1 MMGGA
6 LSSWE
11 SQSIRLPHDSF
22 SGFDTKIHLSDAPP
36 DHLSADV
43 KVSNFT
49 KDELNAKLAQNKA
62 EVDSVAAGMKTE
74 MANFRTAYVESFSE
88 ISKTLSRIEAKADAT
103 EKTTDSS
110 SVDCFPGD
118 QYLRRNLICCHIFLE
133 QKCSTVTIRI
143 TIWLAN
149 PPQRLNRVTRAV
161 MTPFPPSLI
170 DPATVPVFTAL
181 LFPQHQHVQCQPH
194 SQTTPTK
201 NKT

>member
-1 MMGGA
+1 MERITPTSSPFTKSIPSVVITATLVGAGVTAYDGGA

-36 DHLSADV
+36 DHQSADV
-43 KVSNFT
+43 KVSTFT

-103 EKTTDSS
+103 EKRLTQAQWIVSLVISICAVTLSAVIFFSNKSAQRNDSNHNMANQSATT
-110 SVDCFPGD
+110 
-118 QYLRRNLICCHIFLE
+118 LE
-133 QKCSTVTIRI
+133 QS
-143 TIWLAN
+143 
-149 PPQRLNRVTRAV
+149 
-161 MTPFPPSLI
+161 
-170 DPATVPVFTAL
+170 
-181 LFPQHQHVQCQPH
+181 HQG
-194 SQTTPTK
+194 SNATTPPK
-201 NKT
+201 SN